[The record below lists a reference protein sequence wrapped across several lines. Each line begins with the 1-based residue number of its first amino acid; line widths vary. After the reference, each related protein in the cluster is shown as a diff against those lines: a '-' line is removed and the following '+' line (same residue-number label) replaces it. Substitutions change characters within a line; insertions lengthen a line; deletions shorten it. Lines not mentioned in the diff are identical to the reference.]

1 MSLPI
6 HWTHYHHGKKQN
18 KSHYKA
24 HCKGCVTHK
33 EELAAWQLDDA
44 ISLGAELELAAMVLI
59 KKQRFEQHSS
69 PLAPAEIDAE
79 LALMQALAEVA
90 AEEEEDEQPD
100 NGEIE
105 ILSEDEYVE

>member
-1 MSLPI
+1 M
-6 HWTHYHHGKKQN
+6 N
-18 KSHYKA
+18 KFSIFTLYDLQ
-24 HCKGCVTHK
+24 CRYLFFG
-33 EELAAWQLDDA
+33 
-44 ISLGAELELAAMVLI
+44 
-59 KKQRFEQHSS
+59 QHSS